1 LLGSPLSVM
10 GKKRGVKERLGV
22 SCGRMTKG
30 VLAMASATTRVGDNG
45 VAERM
50 ATITAVPSI
59 HMWRAESEQKA
70 RT

>member
-1 LLGSPLSVM
+1 
-10 GKKRGVKERLGV
+10 
-22 SCGRMTKG
+22 
-30 VLAMASATTRVGDNG
+30 MASATTRVGDNG

>member
-1 LLGSPLSVM
+1 
-10 GKKRGVKERLGV
+10 
-22 SCGRMTKG
+22 MTKG

-50 ATITAVPSI
+50 ATIMAVPSMV
-59 HMWRAESEQKA
+59 HMWRAESEQRV